1 MNGRVYQTD
10 LSYDSSELACENAAM
25 RAFMVCRNFSVNGG
39 ILARNGIVQGLPVI
53 ESNRKSSYRQT
64 SSDCRLSR
72 RSNRSGHDSSSSA
85 STSSTTTA
93 SSSAVVSNDPT
104 SSSISVS
111 SSLED
116 DDIHVSKSSKA
127 PTEAAALRK
136 VALMNNIGHSTKH
149 ADSREVAGAYR
160 QSLEEYSQTSA
171 SPQDL
176 TRALESHNYNK
187 TQWLLERFFDQ
198 VAVQEYSWLTE
209 LIQLGFSPLEI
220 TDELLE
226 KAIQGSWVHE
236 PFEDPHSESFTPGLH
251 QTNCVHVDSPVKSV
265 RYTGYL
271 ENLEDS
277 EYTSSL
283 HGRNIIASG
292 LGDGVQ
298 GEKTPQ
304 PGSQGLRE
312 RLESPSKSES
322 ERRGVSLTARQRMEY
337 FCGLGG
343 VRPAADGSTDIE
355 FGSVSFDKD
364 NSKASITLNGPAD
377 NSAVIEVLDSLDR
390 AAGELQRLGGC
401 CDSFSVLLDSATED
415 YVELHQVPFWTIRR
429 LRELVID
436 PNINGHYGRGADFF
450 LDLIDLIGGAGFM
463 SGHTVDAGSLQHWVL
478 LMTQFL
484 ALGLLSYAQA
494 HCGSIQPFFL
504 DTPLQAIT
512 LLGSGKSESEATSN
526 LTCYL
531 VELTCMGDMVGQ
543 PVLVFGWLPGPAV
556 DKRQVMPQTP
566 RKNMLASPVDILDTW
581 GPGCMVA
588 SASDSNALY
597 SVFVGGGTITS
608 TDEHSDSATR
618 PQLHW
623 SKQATKS
630 PTATSTFLRNAK
642 AFIGTTILENNACQ
656 SAAARLMN
664 SLPMLEE
671 IGTFPSYWEL
681 MERQLGLGVQGG
693 QAAVAI
699 LQFNQTWV
707 KRNGATKKSVMLS
720 QRPIYI
726 SDLDSMFGVQVS
738 ICTGVARRV
747 RLRDLLADLLPAYVS
762 GLVVEPLLWKD
773 LVGKFNA
780 LVALR
785 ESDMKQ
791 WLEGLDHPCRVEF
804 ERLVFAVL
812 YLLRDTGIDRKGDHF
827 VIACVQ
833 SDLPFQCF
841 KIPCKN
847 ENYWARMLID
857 SEDSATFAYITT
869 RCLETPALKCCRP
882 SPSWSNSTAL
892 LGTAVS
898 QDRVSA
904 DYALAAASGLGQWTL
919 KENEAYLLG
928 RPDKVL
934 YVQVKTPSGLDPH
947 LLVSLSTIPPTFL
960 NRLFKKGKPKRLREK
975 KCFDSCAESVV
986 VCVEKTGVD
995 VRS

>member
-10 LSYDSSELACENAAM
+10 QAYESAVLARENAAM
-25 RAFMVCRNFSVNGG
+25 RAFMVCRNFSANGG
-39 ILARNGIVQGLPVI
+39 ILARNGIVQGVPVI
-53 ESNRKSSYRQT
+53 ESHRKSSYRQT
-64 SSDCRLSR
+64 GSGYGLGH
-72 RSNRSGHDSSSSA
+72 RSNQPGQDSSSSA
-85 STSSTTTA
+85 STGSTTTA
-93 SSSAVVSNDPT
+93 PSSAIVSNDSPSSSASAI
-104 SSSISVS
+104 SSH
-111 SSLED
+111 ED
-116 DDIHVSKSSKA
+116 DDLSVSMSSWV
-127 PTEAAALRK
+127 PSEAAALRK
-136 VALMNNIGHSTKH
+136 KALMNSIGPSTKH
-149 ADSREVAGAYR
+149 IDSREVAEAYR
-160 QSLEEYSQTSA
+160 QSLEEYGQTSA

-226 KAIQGSWVHE
+226 KAIQGSWLHE
-236 PFEDPHSESFTPGLH
+236 PYEEPHSGSFSPNLH
-251 QTNCVHVDSPVKSV
+251 QTNCVHSDSSV
-265 RYTGYL
+265 RYSGYPVDFV
-271 ENLEDS
+271 DS
-277 EYTSSL
+277 KYTSSL
-283 HGRNIIASG
+283 HGRNIITSG
-292 LGDGVQ
+292 LRGGLQD
-298 GEKTPQ
+298 EKTSQ
-304 PGSQGLRE
+304 HGSQGLRD

-377 NSAVIEVLDSLDR
+377 NSAVIQVLDSLGR

-401 CDSFSVLLDSATED
+401 CESFSVLIDSAIKD
-415 YVELHQVPFWTIRR
+415 YVELHQVPFWMIGTLSEIV
-429 LRELVID
+429 LD
-436 PNINGHYGRGADFF
+436 PKTTNYDEFAVSLLAALF
-450 LDLIDLIGGAGFM
+450 GGTDFM
-463 SGHTVDAGSLQHWVL
+463 SGHTAEAVSSQHWL
-478 LMTQFL
+478 FLATQFL

-504 DTPLQAIT
+504 DTPLQGIS
-512 LLGSGKSESEATSN
+512 LLGSGKSGPDVDFT

-531 VELTCMGDMVGQ
+531 VELTCMGDMFGQ
-543 PVLVFGWLPGPAV
+543 PVLAFGWLPGPAV
-556 DKRQVMPQTP
+556 DKRQVMPQMP
-566 RKNMLASPVDILDTW
+566 RKDMLASPVGILDTW
-581 GPGCMVA
+581 GSGCMVA
-588 SASDSNALY
+588 SANDSNILY
-597 SVFVGGGTITS
+597 SVFVGGGTIIS
-608 TDEHSDSATR
+608 IGEHSDASTR

-623 SKQATKS
+623 SKDVTRGL
-630 PTATSTFLRNAK
+630 TATSTFPRRKK
-642 AFIGTTILENNACQ
+642 ALIGTTILENNTCQ
-656 SAAARLMN
+656 SAAARLRN

-707 KRNGATKKSVMLS
+707 KRNGATRKAVMLS
-720 QRPIYI
+720 QRSIYI

-762 GLVVEPLLWKD
+762 ALVVEPLLWKD

-791 WLEGLDHPCRVEF
+791 WLESLDHPCRVEF

-812 YLLRDTGIDRKGDHF
+812 YLLRDTGIDRKSEHF

-833 SDLPFQCF
+833 SDQPFQCF

-869 RCLETPALKCCRP
+869 QCLETPTLKCCRP

-898 QDRVSA
+898 QDMVSA
-904 DYALAAASGLGQWTL
+904 EYALAAASGLGQWTL

-928 RPDKVL
+928 RPDQAL
-934 YVQVKTPSGLDPH
+934 FVQVKTPCGLEPH
-947 LLVSLSTIPPTFL
+947 LLVSLSTIPSTFL
-960 NRLFKKGKPKRLREK
+960 NRLFKKGKTKRLREK
-975 KCFDSCAESVV
+975 RCFDSCAESVV

-995 VRS
+995 VRR

>member
-1 MNGRVYQTD
+1 MLVNGRVYQTD
-10 LSYDSSELACENAAM
+10 LAYDSTELARENAAM
-25 RAFMVCRNFSVNGG
+25 RAFMVCRNFSINGG
-39 ILARNGIVQGLPVI
+39 MLARNGIVQGLPVI
-53 ESNRKSSYRQT
+53 ASNRKSRYRQT
-64 SSDCRLSR
+64 SSGGRLSN
-72 RSNRSGHDSSSSA
+72 RSNRSEHDYSSSA

-104 SSSISVS
+104 DPSVS
-111 SSLED
+111 VGSSHED
-116 DDIHVSKSSKA
+116 DDIHVSKSSKVA
-127 PTEAAALRK
+127 SEAAALRK
-136 VALMNNIGHSTKH
+136 VALMNNIGHSARH
-149 ADSREVAGAYR
+149 VDSREGTEAYR
-160 QSLEEYSQTSA
+160 QSLEEYGQTSA

-236 PFEDPHSESFTPGLH
+236 PFEDPHSESFALGYH
-251 QTNCVHVDSPVKSV
+251 QTNCVHINSPVESV
-265 RYTGYL
+265 RYTGYAEEL
-271 ENLEDS
+271 VDPKN
-277 EYTSSL
+277 TSSL

-298 GEKTPQ
+298 DEKTPQ
-304 PGSQGLRE
+304 PGSQELRD
-312 RLESPSKSES
+312 RLESLSKPVPD
-322 ERRGVSLTARQRMEY
+322 RRGASLTARQRVEY

-355 FGSVSFDKD
+355 FGSVSFDKN

-377 NSAVIEVLDSLDR
+377 NSAMIEVLDSLDR

-401 CDSFSVLLDSATED
+401 CDSFSVLLDSATKD

-436 PNINGHYGRGADFF
+436 PDMTGHFGRAAGFF
-450 LDLIDLIGGAGFM
+450 LDLIGGADFM

-478 LMTQFL
+478 LATQFL

-504 DTPLQAIT
+504 DTPLQAIS
-512 LLGSGKSESEATSN
+512 LLGSGKSESEPTDT

-531 VELTCMGDMVGQ
+531 VELTCMGDMLGQ
-543 PVLVFGWLPGPAV
+543 PVLVFGWLSGPAV
-556 DKRQVMPQTP
+556 DERQVMPQTP
-566 RKNMLASPVDILDTW
+566 RKNMLASPEDILDTW
-581 GPGCMVA
+581 GSGCMVA
-588 SASDSNALY
+588 SANDSNVLY
-597 SVFVGGGTITS
+597 SVVVGGGTITS
-608 TDEHSDSATR
+608 TGEHSDPATR
-618 PQLHW
+618 LQLHW
-623 SKQATKS
+623 SKQVTKS
-630 PTATSTFLRNAK
+630 LTATSTFLRKAK

-780 LVALR
+780 LAALR
-785 ESDMKQ
+785 ESDTRQ
-791 WLEGLDHPCRVEF
+791 WLESLDHPCRVEF

-869 RCLETPALKCCRP
+869 QCLETPALKCCRP

-904 DYALAAASGLGQWTL
+904 DYALAAASGIGPWTL

-986 VCVEKTGVD
+986 ICVEKTGVD
-995 VRS
+995 VQS